1 MSAVDLVILER
12 VKWDWFVSCTVKR
25 RDASDIYLTKKC
37 FALLRWIARQN
48 KIYFPRMPFA
58 LRIESGASPEHRHFH
73 FLVGGLRNTGTSMRF
88 AAINRW
94 CYLVGTKNPENP
106 KGTCRVRLYDGSR
119 GAACYLSSV
128 LNAAEYRGWS
138 EGLLRISHSAY
149 AFARQGL
156 FNTAEGIRG
165 LSPFVG

>member
-12 VKWDWFVSCTVKR
+12 VKWDWFVSCTVKTR
-25 RDASDIYLTKKC
+25 NAGDVYLSRKA

-48 KIYFPRMPFA
+48 SVYFPRLPFA
-58 LRIESGASPEHRHFH
+58 LRIESGVSPDHRHFH

-88 AAINRW
+88 KTIDRW

-106 KGTCRVRLYDGSR
+106 RGTCRVRLYDGSR
-119 GAACYLSSV
+119 GAACYLISV

-138 EGLLRISHSAY
+138 EGHVRISHAAQSIACSG
-149 AFARQGL
+149 AFNCA
-156 FNTAEGIRG
+156 TGIAAFHR
-165 LSPFVG
+165 S

>member
-37 FALLRWIARQN
+37 FALLRWLARQN
-48 KIYFPRMPFA
+48 SVCFPRLPWA
-58 LRIESGASPEHRHFH
+58 LRIESGVSPDHRHFH
-73 FLVGGLRNTGTSMRF
+73 CLIGGLLHTGISMRM

-94 CYLVGTKNPENP
+94 CYMVGTKNPENP

-119 GAACYLSSV
+119 GAACYLTSA

-138 EGLLRISHSAY
+138 ESYLRISHAAMWLANHAVHNNVAGIGAY
-149 AFARQGL
+149 R
-156 FNTAEGIRG
+156 R
-165 LSPFVG
+165 S